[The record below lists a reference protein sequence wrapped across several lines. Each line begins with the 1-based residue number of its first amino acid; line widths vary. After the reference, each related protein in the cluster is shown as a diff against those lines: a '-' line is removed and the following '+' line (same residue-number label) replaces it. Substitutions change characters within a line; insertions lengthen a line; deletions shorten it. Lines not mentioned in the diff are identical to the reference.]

1 MLYSLRLL
9 PTRSTVPNLPWSKLI
24 SRKLLFESI
33 YLSKSVSGR
42 RGLMSVLDLQ
52 RGSQSPFLLC
62 LTEEIYCGV
71 GIPHLVSTP
80 SYLRCSL
87 DYPSW
92 ATHFFFTRFFFS
104 IWVLFHEHSR
114 ITGLQGKGED
124 ISLTPYYHFH
134 RLHTQLDISRQLLQ
148 ISHFCT

>member
-9 PTRSTVPNLPWSKLI
+9 PTRSTVPNLPWSKII
-24 SRKLLFESI
+24 SRKLLFKSI

-42 RGLMSVLDLQ
+42 GGLMSVLDVQ
-52 RGSQSPFLLC
+52 QGSQSSFLLR

-71 GIPHLVSTP
+71 GLPHLVWTP

-92 ATHFFFTRFFFS
+92 ATHFFLLVFFS

-114 ITGLQGKGED
+114 ITELQGKGED

-134 RLHTQLDISRQLLQ
+134 RFHRQLDISRQLLQ